1 MMHKFFLF
9 RSSLLIAALSV
20 TPLATATTITDQK
33 TTGNC
38 SPVINETTGNVT
50 VVCNNGI
57 TLEQYEAGLKRREAE
72 VRAELQNA
80 SPEKLKLLQIEKN
93 AITEKLANIEQS
105 FVEQQKLFAE
115 TKALL
120 EKLKKTHPAEQ
131 LESAQNALEAGNA
144 ELAKQLL
151 DKVIENGKSFVAQ
164 AAFQRGEL
172 ARNDI
177 EYRAAMKNYKL
188 AVMLEPENPQY
199 LNEAGR
205 MAKTLGDYDQAQI
218 WLEKYRETREQ
229 NDPDTVN
236 HATALNN
243 LALLY
248 KKQSKYDTAEPLYKR
263 AIEIGE
269 KTLGTDHPDV
279 ATRYNNLAGLYE
291 SQGKYD
297 TAEPLYKRAIEIGE
311 KTLGT
316 DHPDVATR
324 YNNLAELYRA
334 QGKYDAA
341 EPLYKRALKIW
352 ESRLGE
358 NHPNIASVLNNLAS
372 LYESQGKYD
381 AAEPLYKRALEID
394 EKILGKNHPDT
405 ATDYNNLAT
414 LSYHQKRYEQSAEY
428 FQRAIAILEQVFP
441 DGHPNLDVM
450 RENYAI
456 LKAQMA
462 K

>member
-279 ATRYNNLAGLYE
+279 ATRYNNLA
-291 SQGKYD
+291 
-297 TAEPLYKRAIEIGE
+297 
-311 KTLGT
+311 
-316 DHPDVATR
+316 
-324 YNNLAELYRA
+324 ELYRA